1 MTKLLLVDLDGTI
14 RKPLSDEK
22 FIQHLQDQK
31 IIKGA
36 DKAIAHYHGVGLGG
50 YRY

>member
-14 RKPLSDEK
+14 RELLSGEK
-22 FIQHLQDQK
+22 FIQYPQDQK

-36 DKAIAHYHGVGLGG
+36 DKAIAHYPEWHA
-50 YRY
+50 R